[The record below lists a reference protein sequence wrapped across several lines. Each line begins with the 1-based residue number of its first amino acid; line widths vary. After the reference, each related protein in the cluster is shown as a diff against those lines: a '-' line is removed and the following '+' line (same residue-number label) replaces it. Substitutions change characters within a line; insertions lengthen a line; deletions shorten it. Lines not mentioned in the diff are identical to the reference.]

1 MAQAAAKNA
10 DVFVEHGLQKDFLEQ
25 FRAATSALSD
35 ALGARVES
43 QCRRTV
49 ANKAVAE
56 LVKKGSFSF
65 G

>member
-1 MAQAAAKNA
+1 MAQAATKNA

-49 ANKAVAE
+49 AN
-56 LVKKGSFSF
+56 
-65 G
+65 